1 MTSHTPHPPLC
12 RRVLSLPLT
21 RLGWW
26 SVALAATFV
35 VLLIVDYGGLVL
47 PLYGIVLLLC
57 GLCGGAVGLIAVV
70 GRCERSGFVWLTML
84 PVLAALVFL
93 IGELL
98 HIW

>member
-1 MTSHTPHPPLC
+1 M
-12 RRVLSLPLT
+12 
-21 RLGWW
+21 
-26 SVALAATFV
+26 

-57 GLCGGAVGLIAVV
+57 GLCGGAVGLIGVV

-84 PVLAALVFL
+84 PGLAAFVFL

-98 HIW
+98 HMW

>member
-35 VLLIVDYGGLVL
+35 VLLIVGYGGLVL